1 MNCENCNYSTCDHSN
16 WRKHLGTLKHKYNMM
31 QNDQTNIGD
40 TSENNGF
47 ASDDDNNYLKNYNS
61 HKKESLMDAKMKKKV
76 DYPTKIKKKQK
87 NDVFIEKSDKG
98 SEYSKSRQP
107 TRIIKSGEK
116 TVFSEKKSN
125 IRDLEVSVSTKT
137 IAMGTL
143 ACPFCDQN
151 FAHPSGLSRHKKTCK
166 FDRTIT
172 ITREELE
179 HKLMEATEKEK
190 TKWQLMEKDR
200 LIQEKDNLLREKEKQ
215 IEFLKDNDIFFKESQ
230 KTSNATLNTSMNV
243 ADKSMSALTFLTT
256 HFKKTPVLN
265 KLTHNGVKQ
274 LLKFNT
280 HLSERLISYNNNN
293 TLDHYIGDAIIAHI
307 HTDNPEDQSVWNSD
321 VARLTYLIR
330 TLVGNKHVWER
341 DPKGEKFI
349 KFVIQPVL
357 DYLKGYLTDCV
368 TKLPHV
374 PDTSC
379 MAERDDMME
388 QCSGLTGALG
398 TINGKK
404 FARTIAA
411 YVASH
416 VVLKQTIE

>member
-1 MNCENCNYSTCDHSN
+1 MDQTCIICNYQTYDYSN
-16 WRKHLGTLKHKYNMM
+16 WRKHLETKKHKHNMIK
-31 QNDQTNIGD
+31 NDQYANQL
-40 TSENNGF
+40 
-47 ASDDDNNYLKNYNS
+47 SDD
-61 HKKESLMDAKMKKKV
+61 ESITDRK
-76 DYPTKIKKKQK
+76 YPTKIPSIKKKCNK
-87 NDVFIEKSDKG
+87 EDNNA
-98 SEYSKSRQP
+98 
-107 TRIIKSGEK
+107 
-116 TVFSEKKSN
+116 KK
-125 IRDLEVSVSTKT
+125 VSVSTTSNIIAKNDDLYEKSNTCPTNVKSRVSTKINKNREKMEIHEKKNITGVLKVAAPTKT
-137 IAMGTL
+137 TTNVVYC
-143 ACPFCDQN
+143 CPYCDET
-151 FAHPSGLSRHKKTCK
+151 FAHSSGLSRHKNYRCKMKTNPEIVNEQPIIFTK
-166 FDRTIT
+166 K
-172 ITREELE
+172 ELE
-179 HKLMEATEKEK
+179 DHVLRATEK
-190 TKWQLMEKDR
+190 
-200 LIQEKDNLLREKEKQ
+200 LRDQFEKEKLIQQ
-215 IEFLKDNDIFFKESQ
+215 INNQAELLNKLTEDNNFFKESQ
-230 KTSNATLNTSMNV
+230 KASNATLNTSINV

-280 HLSERLISYNNNN
+280 HLSERLISYSNNN

-307 HTDNPEDQSVWNSD
+307 HTDNPEDQPVWNSD
-321 VARLTYLIR
+321 VARLTYIIR

-357 DYLKGYLTDCV
+357 DYLKDYLTDCL

-388 QCSGLTGALG
+388 KCSGLTGALG
-398 TINGKK
+398 TISGKK

-411 YVASH
+411 HVASH